1 MSRVAARGGLLRTP
15 QSHFDPL
22 GKLTRHRQFNRPISR
37 QLMRDSET
45 LDLARRIANCSCHIK
60 VQLDLSSKE
69 AKDAALV
76 GAKACNARLCPF
88 CEWRRTRAWR
98 ARLVRGLE
106 AFHLDFPK
114 HKAIFLTLTVKNC
127 ELDRLSDQMTELHKS
142 WHRLTKLSFF
152 PTEYWFRRTE
162 VTVSAPLLGSHQ
174 AHPHIHALLL
184 VGPSYFGR
192 EYIKQLEWQKQWMM
206 SARLDYSP
214 VVDVRNTYKREMKG
228 SESSPSSLA
237 AVTEAAKYATK
248 ATNLLE
254 LGDALGEFH
263 RQLAYKRLYAS
274 SKLLQPYVKDCDIQ
288 KQELV
293 EPDLLTTMNA
303 ADVINASASWFEDS
317 QEYLISGL
325 D

>member
-1 MSRVAARGGLLRTP
+1 MSRVTARGGLLRTP

-22 GKLTRHRQFNRPISR
+22 GNLSRHRQFNRPICR
-37 QLMRDSET
+37 QLVKDPET
-45 LDLARRIANCSCHIK
+45 LDLARRIANCSCSIK

-69 AKDAALV
+69 LQEASLL
-76 GAKACNARLCPF
+76 GAKTCNARLCPF

-98 ARLVRGLE
+98 ARLMRGLE

-127 ELDRLSDQMTELHKS
+127 KLDKLGDQMTELHKS
-142 WHRLTKLSFF
+142 WNRLTKLSFF

-162 VTVSAPLLGSHQ
+162 VTVSASLLGSYQ

-192 EYIKQLEWQKQWMM
+192 EYIKQLEWQRQWMM

-214 VVDVRNTYKREMKG
+214 VVDVRNTYKRGMRESG
-228 SESSPSSLA
+228 SLQSSRA

-288 KQELV
+288 KDELV
-293 EPDLLTTMNA
+293 EPDLLTTMSA
-303 ADVINASASWFEDS
+303 ADVITSSASWFEDS
-317 QEYLISGL
+317 QEYLFSGL
-325 D
+325 N